1 MDATTARKH
10 STRRRA
16 IVGAIADKLYE
27 NLNGSPPFRSAVQ
40 SVEPRLRFWDEVN
53 DFPAIQVGAGQETR
67 EYEGAGFR
75 FRFLRVTVRCYVN
88 DSEDVILALEELLED
103 VETVIE
109 DNDPLTYT
117 DSTGTSQ
124 TTAKTSILSV
134 DTDEGVLEPLGVGE
148 VVVEIQY

>member
-1 MDATTARKH
+1 MDATTARAH

-16 IVGAIADKLYE
+16 IVGAIVDKLYE
-27 NLNGSPPFRSAVQ
+27 SLNGAAPFRSAVQ
-40 SVEPRLRFWDEVN
+40 SVEPRLRFWDEVQ

-67 EYEGAGFR
+67 TYEGGGFR
-75 FRFLRVTVRCYVN
+75 FRFLRVTIRCYVN

-124 TTAKTSILSV
+124 STAKTTILSV

-148 VVVEIQY
+148 VIVEIQY

>member
-16 IVGAIADKLYE
+16 IVGAIASKLYE
-27 NLNGSPPFRSAVQ
+27 SLNGSAPFRSSVQ
-40 SVEPRLRFWDEVN
+40 SVEPRLRFWDEVQ

-67 EYEGAGFR
+67 EYEGGGFR
-75 FRFLRVTVRCYVN
+75 FRFLRITIRCYVN
-88 DSEDVILALEELLED
+88 DNDDVILALEELLED
-103 VETVIE
+103 VETVLE

-117 DSTGTSQ
+117 DSTGASQ
-124 TTAKTSILSV
+124 STAKTTILSV

-148 VVVEIQY
+148 VICEVQY

>member
-1 MDATTARKH
+1 MDAATARKH

-27 NLNGSPPFRSAVQ
+27 NLNGSPPYRSAVQ
-40 SVEPRLRFWDEVN
+40 SVEPRLRFWDEVQ

-75 FRFLRVTVRCYVN
+75 FRFLRVTIRCYVN

-124 TTAKTSILSV
+124 TTAKSTILTV

-148 VVVEIQY
+148 VIIEVQY

>member
-27 NLNGSPPFRSAVQ
+27 SLNGSPPFRSAVQ

-75 FRFLRVTVRCYVN
+75 FRFLRVTIRCYVN

-124 TTAKTSILSV
+124 TTAKSTIITV

>member
-10 STRRRA
+10 STRRRS
-16 IVGAIADKLYE
+16 IVGAIAEKLYE
-27 NLNGSPPFRSAVQ
+27 NLNGSAPYRSAVQ
-40 SVEPRLRFWDEVN
+40 SVEPRLRFWDEVQ

-75 FRFLRVTVRCYVN
+75 FRFLRITIRCYVN
-88 DSEDVILALEELLED
+88 DNDDVILALEELLED
-103 VETVIE
+103 VETVLE

-124 TTAKTSILSV
+124 TTAKTTIISV

-148 VVVEIQY
+148 VIIEVQY